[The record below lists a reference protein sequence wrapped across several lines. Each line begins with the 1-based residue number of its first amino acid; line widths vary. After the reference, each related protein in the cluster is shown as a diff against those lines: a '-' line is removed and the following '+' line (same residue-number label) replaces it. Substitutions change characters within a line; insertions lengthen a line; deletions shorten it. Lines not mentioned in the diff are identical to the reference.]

1 MRLRGSILRIAT
13 YTSASCS
20 IDIARENPSFS
31 YAALVSQSDVTSEL
45 QQADW
50 NRLLRRI
57 QSGKC
62 TPLLGAGACYGAL
75 PLGADL
81 AQELAQRYDYPFPD
95 RDLVRVAQ
103 YAAIQS
109 DPNAPKE
116 DVVDIMRAAGPPKYS
131 QPPQFGTDGEPHSVL
146 AGLPLPVVITTNYDD
161 FMMQAFKWKLKD
173 ARREICRWQDVLQH
187 VDSIFEKEPDYK
199 PTPANPLVFHLHGSL
214 DVSESLVLTEDDYL
228 TFLANMA
235 AKRDLLPEVLQQAF
249 AATSFL
255 FIGYRLGDWNFRVIF
270 QTLRARQQFSSIVV
284 LKPPDESDP
293 NRAAHQAYFEK
304 FYGALDMKIFWGT
317 AREFSSQ
324 LEERWAALKT

>member
-1 MRLRGSILRIAT
+1 M
-13 YTSASCS
+13 
-20 IDIARENPSFS
+20 
-31 YAALVSQSDVTSEL
+31 TSEL

-131 QPPQFGTDGEPHSVL
+131 QPPRFGTDGEPHSVL

-235 AKRDLLPEVLQQAF
+235 ASRDLLPEVVQQAF
-249 AATSFL
+249 AASSFL

-284 LKPPDESDP
+284 LKPPDETDP
-293 NRAAHQAYFEK
+293 NRVAHQTYFEK

-317 AREFSSQ
+317 ARELSSQ
-324 LEERWAALKT
+324 LEERWEAFKT

>member
-1 MRLRGSILRIAT
+1 
-13 YTSASCS
+13 
-20 IDIARENPSFS
+20 
-31 YAALVSQSDVTSEL
+31 VTSEL
-45 QQADW
+45 QEADW
-50 NRLLRRI
+50 KRLLRRI

-75 PLGADL
+75 PLGADV
-81 AQELAQRYDYPFPD
+81 AEYLAQRYGYPFPD
-95 RDLVRVAQ
+95 RNDLVRVAQ

-116 DVVDIMRAAGPPKYS
+116 DVVDILRAAGPPKYS
-131 QPPQFGTDGEPHSVL
+131 QPPKFGTDGEPHGVL
-146 AGLPLPVVITTNYDD
+146 AGLPFPVVVTTNYDD
-161 FMMQAFKWKLKD
+161 FMLQAFKWKLKD
-173 ARREICRWQDVLQH
+173 ARCEICRWQDVLRH
-187 VDSIFEKEPDYK
+187 VNSIFEKEPDYK

-214 DVSESLVLTEDDYL
+214 NVSESLVLTEDDYL
-228 TFLANMA
+228 TFLANIA
-235 AKRDLLPEVLQQAF
+235 AKPDLLPGVVQQAF

-284 LKPPDESDP
+284 LKPPDETDP
-293 NRAAHQAYFEK
+293 NRAAHQTYFEK

-324 LEERWAALKT
+324 LEERWGAFKT

>member
-1 MRLRGSILRIAT
+1 L
-13 YTSASCS
+13 
-20 IDIARENPSFS
+20 S
-31 YAALVSQSDVTSEL
+31 YATLVSQSDVTSEL

-161 FMMQAFKWKLKD
+161 FMMRAFKWKLKD

-293 NRAAHQAYFEK
+293 NRVAH
-304 FYGALDMKIFWGT
+304 WT
-317 AREFSSQ
+317 
-324 LEERWAALKT
+324 